1 MNLFMVV
8 CSRDG
13 PSGPRNTECCMN
25 ISEIRDRAVLTVP
38 EAGAVLGLGRSAS
51 YEAARRNEIPVL
63 RLGRR
68 RVVPVPLLLSLLGVS
83 PEREV
88 PLDGH
93 V

>member
-1 MNLFMVV
+1 MVV
-8 CSRDG
+8 CSRVG
-13 PSGPRNTECCMN
+13 PSGPQNTENHMN
-25 ISEIRDRAVLTVP
+25 INEIRDRAVLSVP

-68 RVVPVPLLLSLLGVS
+68 RVVPVPLLLALLGAE
-83 PEREV
+83 PEADSVR
-88 PLDGH
+88 H

>member
-1 MNLFMVV
+1 
-8 CSRDG
+8 
-13 PSGPRNTECCMN
+13 MN